1 MSKNSWRTYC
11 NKSLICRY
19 TWLQHYKN
27 HYINQ
32 NTGSWCG
39 AIWDDMTSKMQ
50 NITVRVSEVSNH
62 ALYTCT
68 FFSKPYGNWSFLDHI
83 GRQPLT
89 VLHLKR
95 YEKTHQYKVHLQIF
109 NIYKSNICLQLP
121 TTSHKM
127 ILKLKKDFPQKRL
140 SARYILI
147 KHSEIIIVREI

>member
-1 MSKNSWRTYC
+1 MSTNSWRTHC

-19 TWLQHYKN
+19 TWLKHYKN

-62 ALYTCT
+62 ALYTCK
-68 FFSKPYGNWSFLDHI
+68 FFSKPYGNWSVFYHI
-83 GRQPLT
+83 ARQPLT

-95 YEKTHQYKVHLQIF
+95 YEKLIITKFTCRYLTFTKATFVCNFL
-109 NIYKSNICLQLP
+109 LLP
-121 TTSHKM
+121 TEW
-127 ILKLKKDFPQKRL
+127 F
-140 SARYILI
+140 
-147 KHSEIIIVREI
+147 